1 MTSSMPSVRRRPRIG
16 LRKKPLPSGPVIHLY
31 VHGRGRGH
39 TTRCLAIARALEA
52 SGRAFHAFVGRDGV
66 SLFSATYPCTE
77 VESLPPTPGAAAM
90 GVAKR
95 VRAAID
101 AARKDR
107 VSAILSD
114 GDLPGLLAAKALRK
128 PSVAV
133 GHGLVFSECKR
144 PASLPRAPWLRE
156 AAKAAASS
164 VGAHRC
170 IAVNFVP
177 LEPRSRRVTVARPS
191 LDPRLHRISAPDEVL
206 CYFRDGAPEVLR
218 MLVELGVRPV
228 VFATR
233 NPGVSGIEYEPQSRG
248 RFIERMAR
256 ARVVVASAGSQLIS
270 ECVSLGIPMLALHRR
285 DDDEQRLN
293 AAMLKMARL
302 GDGCSF
308 DALTGRR
315 LERFV
320 RSPPLPPEASFG
332 APDVAEAALAALEG

>member
-1 MTSSMPSVRRRPRIG
+1 M
-16 LRKKPLPSGPVIHLY
+16 IHLY

-39 TTRCLAIARALEA
+39 ATRCLAIARALEA
-52 SGRAFHAFVGRDGV
+52 AGRPFRAFVGRDGV
-66 SLFSATYPCTE
+66 PMFSAAYECTP
-77 VESLPPTPGAAAM
+77 VESLPPTPGAAVLGLAR
-90 GVAKR
+90 R
-95 VRAAID
+95 VREAID
-101 AARKDR
+101 AGRSDR

-144 PASLPRAPWLRE
+144 PSSLPRTPWLRE
-156 AAKAAASS
+156 AAKAATSS
-164 VGAHRC
+164 VGAHRA

-177 LEPRSRRVTVARPS
+177 LEPRTHRVTLARPS
-191 LDPRLHRISAPDEVL
+191 LDPRLHRADSPSEVL
-206 CYFRDGAPEVLR
+206 CYFRDGAPDVLR
-218 MLVELGVRPV
+218 MLVAIGLRPV
-228 VFATR
+228 VFATDD
-233 NPGVSGIEYEPQSRG
+233 PGVEGIEYEPQSRE

-270 ECVSLGIPMLALHRR
+270 ECVGLGIPMLALHRR

-293 AAMLKMARL
+293 AAMLKTTRL

-308 DALTGRR
+308 EALTQRR

-320 RSPPLPPEASFG
+320 RSPPVPPQTSFD
-332 APDVAEAALAALEG
+332 APSVAEAAVAALGGYSSNG

>member
-1 MTSSMPSVRRRPRIG
+1 
-16 LRKKPLPSGPVIHLY
+16 
-31 VHGRGRGH
+31 
-39 TTRCLAIARALEA
+39 
-52 SGRAFHAFVGRDGV
+52 
-66 SLFSATYPCTE
+66 
-77 VESLPPTPGAAAM
+77 M

-95 VRAAID
+95 VRAAIE
-101 AARKDR
+101 AARADR
-107 VSAILSD
+107 ASAILSD

-144 PASLPRAPWLRE
+144 PSSLPRTPWLRE

-164 VGAHRC
+164 VGAHRS

-177 LEPRSRRVTVARPS
+177 LEPRTRRVTVARPS
-191 LDPRLHRISAPDEVL
+191 LDPRLHRVDSPDEVL

-218 MLVELGVRPV
+218 MLVESGIRPV

-233 NPGVSGIEYEPQSRG
+233 DPGVRGVDYEPQSRE
-248 RFIERMAR
+248 RFIERLSR

-270 ECVSLGIPMLALHRR
+270 ECVGLGIPMLALHHR

-293 AAMLKMARL
+293 AAMLKAARL

-308 DALTGRR
+308 DALTQRR

-320 RSPPLPPEASFG
+320 HSPPEPPKTSFD
-332 APDVAEAALAALEG
+332 APDVAEAAVAALG